1 MHQKSFTAFGFGA
14 GSTIGSMTPSRRGS
28 QINVNV
34 TPSQTMEGV
43 SETPEIRKYK
53 KRFSSDI
60 LCAALWGEYFY
71 FYHFYDYNLY
81 YSIFLLGLH
90 CYYFWFLPVALE
102 MFNASWIFA
111 IPKAAKINYDP
122 HWIYAIFYV
131 LSSLFILTSTL
142 SFITLLDQ

>member
-60 LCAALWGEYFY
+60 LCAALWGEYLH
-71 FYHFYDYNLY
+71 FYHFYCCRLY
-81 YSIFLLGLH
+81 SFSVFLMSLH
-90 CYYFWFLPVALE
+90 CCHFNFLPVALKIFLLFPKLQKGIVI
-102 MFNASWIFA
+102 FNTFDIFFTN
-111 IPKAAKINYDP
+111 PM
-122 HWIYAIFYV
+122 IF
-131 LSSLFILTSTL
+131 SA
-142 SFITLLDQ
+142 